1 MVLNADDVVDGRN
14 AFKNSSIVL
23 EGKKV
28 NLSVRELLLY
38 RRSKRCCKKAVAEI
52 TQGHDQ
58 DFHFYGSLPCREK

>member
-38 RRSKRCCKKAVAEI
+38 RRSKRCV
-52 TQGHDQ
+52 TG
-58 DFHFYGSLPCREK
+58 L